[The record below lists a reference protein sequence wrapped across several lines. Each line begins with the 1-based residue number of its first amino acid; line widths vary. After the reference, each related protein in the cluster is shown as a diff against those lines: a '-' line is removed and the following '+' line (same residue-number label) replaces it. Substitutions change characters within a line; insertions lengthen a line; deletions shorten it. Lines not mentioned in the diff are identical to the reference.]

1 MPLPGVFQSPIR
13 SDIVHFVHYNIS
25 KNSRQARGVD
35 PKAGMRHAAI
45 SWGPGRA
52 VARIPRVTGSGSQR
66 TGQAAFGNMTR
77 KGRMFAPLQ
86 TWRRWHRKVNL
97 NQKRY
102 AICSALAASAILPL
116 VQARGHRVDGIPT
129 LPLVVDDQLQN
140 IESTS
145 SVIDFL
151 KRFGAYADVQRCIK
165 SKQLRPGKGKTRNR
179 RYKKRVGPLLIIHD
193 NNVRVQKAI
202 RNIPGLDVAHV
213 QHLNLLKLAP
223 GAHLGRFIIWTKSA
237 FQQLNSIYGTYR
249 IPSQQKQ
256 GFVLQKNLLSNADI
270 QRIINS
276 NEV

>member
-1 MPLPGVFQSPIR
+1 
-13 SDIVHFVHYNIS
+13 
-25 KNSRQARGVD
+25 
-35 PKAGMRHAAI
+35 MRHAAI

-151 KRFGAYADVQRCIK
+151 KRFGAYADV
-165 SKQLRPGKGKTRNR
+165 
-179 RYKKRVGPLLIIHD
+179 
-193 NNVRVQKAI
+193 
-202 RNIPGLDVAHV
+202 
-213 QHLNLLKLAP
+213 
-223 GAHLGRFIIWTKSA
+223 
-237 FQQLNSIYGTYR
+237 
-249 IPSQQKQ
+249 
-256 GFVLQKNLLSNADI
+256 
-270 QRIINS
+270 
-276 NEV
+276 